1 MSPWR
6 YRLAKPRVETG
17 VRGQYAHTRS
27 EQTTAVTRISKS
39 ILAAAMLTGAI
50 VLAGCVQTQNI
61 DQTMPPYASISDE
74 GRDPASAPK
83 PAASDDSGGFMN
95 ALGSVL
101 MFPVRMIEAL

>member
-1 MSPWR
+1 M
-6 YRLAKPRVETG
+6 LAV
-17 VRGQYAHTRS
+17 A
-27 EQTTAVTRISKS
+27 
-39 ILAAAMLTGAI
+39 
-50 VLAGCVQTQNI
+50 LAGCVQTQDV

-83 PAASDDSGGFMN
+83 PAASSNDDSGGFMN